1 MSLFLNKKFF
11 SISTD
16 SSTPNSMLLPSRGER
31 FLITDILVCN
41 TTNTDATASVFIRE
55 QDANNSSLRRN
66 DISIVKDVAV
76 PANTSIE
83 LIDGQYPLYWTIAEP
98 YYDHL
103 MCYGSASG
111 IDIILGYYKE

>member
-1 MSLFLNKKFF
+1 
-11 SISTD
+11 
-16 SSTPNSMLLPSRGER
+16 
-31 FLITDILVCN
+31 
-41 TTNTDATASVFIRE
+41 
-55 QDANNSSLRRN
+55 LRRN